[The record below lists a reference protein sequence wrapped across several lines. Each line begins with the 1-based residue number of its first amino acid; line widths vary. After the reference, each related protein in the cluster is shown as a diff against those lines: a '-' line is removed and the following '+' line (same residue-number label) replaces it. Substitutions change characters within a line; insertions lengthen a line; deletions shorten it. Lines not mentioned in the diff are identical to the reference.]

1 MLGLLASRSWKKFW
15 LRSGLRKQLCPTLQG
30 LLDSLGPALA
40 AGGALLGS
48 HRLWG
53 GSWHQG

>member
-1 MLGLLASRSWKKFW
+1 MLGLLASRSWKKFQ
-15 LRSGLRKQLCPTLQG
+15 LRSVLRKQLCPTLQA
-30 LLDSLGPALA
+30 LLGPFGPALA
-40 AGGALLGS
+40 AGGALAGS